1 MGLIRFGLGGLIEGI
16 NLVRFL
22 WFLLMVNNTLKIR
35 PRAGLKLV
43 LVWVQIGSKL
53 VGPICALG

>member
-1 MGLIRFGLGGLIEGI
+1 MGLIRVGLGGLIEGI

-35 PRAGLKLV
+35 PRADLKLG
-43 LVWVQIGSKL
+43 LNWPKIGWTNL
-53 VGPICALG
+53 CIGLI